1 MFADPQVR
9 HQQMKITIEHPQHGP
24 MDVLGFP
31 IKFTDDP
38 CRIHRPPPDLG
49 ADTDAILGEMGYDAA
64 AIADMLISGSMS
76 ALTPDLTPQMKREV
90 AVFLSG
96 KPLPA
101 SGDLPEVT
109 LK

>member
-1 MFADPQVR
+1 MKLAAATLLSLGFLTAPAALADPIR
-9 HQQMKITIEHPQHGP
+9 
-24 MDVLGFP
+24 DV
-31 IKFTDDP
+31 
-38 CRIHRPPPDLG
+38 
-49 ADTDAILGEMGYDAA
+49 AAVNAIVEQRCAMCHMEEDDAA
-64 AIADMLISGSMS
+64 PALGTVKKLEPAAITDMLISGSMS

>member
-1 MFADPQVR
+1 MKLAVASLLSLGFLAAPSAFADPIRDVAA
-9 HQQMKITIEHPQHGP
+9 INTIVEQRCAMCHMEDEDAAPA
-24 MDVLGFP
+24 LGTVKKLEP
-31 IKFTDDP
+31 
-38 CRIHRPPPDLG
+38 
-49 ADTDAILGEMGYDAA
+49 A
-64 AIADMLISGSMS
+64 AIAEMLISGSMS
-76 ALTPDLTPQMKREV
+76 AMTPDLTPQTKREI

>member
-1 MFADPQVR
+1 MKLAAVTLVSLGLLAAPAAIADPIRDIAAVEAIVR
-9 HQQMKITIEHPQHGP
+9 DRCQQCHMEEEDAAPA
-24 MDVLGFP
+24 LGTVKKLEP
-31 IKFTDDP
+31 
-38 CRIHRPPPDLG
+38 
-49 ADTDAILGEMGYDAA
+49 A